1 MEIRILMSIFLA
13 VCFGLMTACSN
24 GSTVDRNALSYDD
37 IRGSGLA
44 NNCPE
49 LAETSLD
56 AIAMEANQAYQV
68 KELCLQ
74 PEAFLVKRPSLM
86 KYKEDKFEDTKIL
99 TRESFTL
106 DQVNGALNVGL
117 DGKMTFVEQGGFD
130 FQPVTVQ
137 LSDGERVPLL
147 FTVKGLV
154 AQNQDTSG
162 RLGPASRLDG
172 VFQVP
177 PYRTS
182 SFVDPK
188 GRGLAVGYD
197 AAVGLP
203 IKADS
208 EDLIRQNIK
217 KFDVGQGQIS
227 LQVNRVNQATGEISG
242 LFESVQPSDSDFG
255 AKESMAVKI
264 RGHFYG
270 RIEPETV

>member
-1 MEIRILMSIFLA
+1 MKKRALISLFLA
-13 VCFGLMTACSN
+13 ICFGMITACS
-24 GSTVDRNALSYDD
+24 SELRMDSDSLSYDD

-56 AIAMEANQAYQV
+56 AIAMETNQAYQIR
-68 KELCLQ
+68 ELCMQ
-74 PEAFLVKRPSLM
+74 PDAFLVKRSPFI
-86 KYKEDKFEDTKIL
+86 KRQEGKFENTKIL
-99 TRESFTL
+99 TRSSFTL
-106 DQVNGALNVGL
+106 DQVSGSLNVGS

-162 RLGPASRLDG
+162 RLGPSTRLEG
-172 VFQVP
+172 IFQVP

-203 IKADS
+203 IRADS
-208 EDLIRQNIK
+208 EELIRQNIK
-217 KFDVGQGQIS
+217 TFDVGQGQIS
-227 LQVNRVNQATGEISG
+227 LQISQVNQTTGEIAG
-242 LFESVQPSDSDFG
+242 LFESIQPSDTEFG
-255 AKESMAVKI
+255 AKESMEVKI
-264 RGHFYG
+264 RGRFYG
-270 RIEPETV
+270 RIEPETI